1 MDDQFWILR
10 LYSWFTKFMSLLF
23 LLFGLALEGA
33 IIYAWGRFTAFF
45 DMINTAWKA
54 FADSYNLYNTTGIS
68 LPSALAPLSLWPV
81 VVVMA
86 VLLMLTVIFTFSL
99 WVGGEWIAKALN
111 TITMDLAAVAGYF
124 SSLPSPRNK
133 S

>member
-81 VVVMA
+81 VVVIGCSID
-86 VLLMLTVIFTFSL
+86 VNGNFYIFS
-99 WVGGEWIAKALN
+99 VGRRG
-111 TITMDLAAVAGYF
+111 MD
-124 SSLPSPRNK
+124 
-133 S
+133 